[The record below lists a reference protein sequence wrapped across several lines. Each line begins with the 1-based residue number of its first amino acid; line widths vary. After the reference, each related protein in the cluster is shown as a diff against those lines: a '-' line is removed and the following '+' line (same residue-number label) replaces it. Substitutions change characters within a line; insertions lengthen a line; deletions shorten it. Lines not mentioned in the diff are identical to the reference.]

1 MRDVTERPETLEC
14 GSNMLSGVS
23 PDDVLRCVRAVRAN
37 KTDWSTPP
45 EYLVKDVSSTVAKI
59 ILGYLP

>member
-14 GSNMLSGVS
+14 GSNILSGVS
-23 PDDVLRCVRAVRAN
+23 SKDVLRCVRAVLAN
-37 KTDWSTPP
+37 KTAWSTPP
-45 EYLVKDVSSTVAKI
+45 EYLVKDVSTTVTKI